1 MTTLAILRDVFIILL
16 VLNII
21 GFVMMGVVHL
31 LWKAVQKFFEKHA

>member
-31 LWKAVQKFFEKHA
+31 FWKAVQKFFEKHA